1 MREGVGADPPQARVM
16 SVSSLRITA
25 SLFRL
30 IAAARARAPC
40 AEYSPVLGFMSH
52 GVFTFCPGPGEVT
65 RL

>member
-30 IAAARARAPC
+30 IAAWARAEC